1 MSKEDIIR
9 APMKPNT
16 SLSEPCEE
24 YQPSSG
30 LFGEQDVEGKEIFKV
45 TPLKHKSVK
54 TSVES
59 PSTGKLSEQLSKITF
74 ASPNA
79 KISSPLPK
87 ESGVVADMS
96 KRLLSLKNEFNGSQ
110 NKGSPDAQRPLSKRL
125 RMKRELAKL
134 KSSYIESDLED
145 SDEVPSSDDSE
156 NEEQKKFF
164 SKTPKKNK
172 SSSAATFSET
182 YFSAQKEKG
191 SSTSN
196 RTLANLKLEKT
207 NIDELQKIL
216 INIPDPHKKEKEAL
230 FKIYQSQF
238 EKWTFLLHE
247 GFNILLYGV
256 GSKRN
261 ILNSFCKECLSDSLF
276 VVVNGFFPSLTA
288 KQVLSSITE
297 GALEYDGKFSS
308 NYEHTEYI
316 KKHFSEGKD
325 ALYLIIHNLDG
336 ISLRNT
342 KTQSLLSSLA
352 TVPNI
357 HFLASIDHINA
368 PLMWDQIMLNN
379 FKWVW
384 FDVTTFEPYILET
397 SYENSIFKHKSSH
410 LLLSSLLNVYNG
422 LNSNGQGVFKIL
434 AQHQFEQKDQ
444 SFLGISFH
452 EWYQECRDAFLVTSE
467 VTMQAQLSEFKNHK
481 LLSSRK
487 SVEGCELWYI
497 PVDAVTLEQF
507 LESCK

>member
-1 MSKEDIIR
+1 MGKSRTGSIKSPRKLSMKKATTKKSYRTKEDIVC
-9 APMKPNT
+9 AQLKPNV
-16 SLSEPCEE
+16 SSSEPCEE

-30 LFGEQDVEGKEIFKV
+30 LFGEQDVEGKEVFKV
-45 TPLKHKSVK
+45 TPLKHNK
-54 TSVES
+54 TI
-59 PSTGKLSEQLSKITF
+59 K
-74 ASPNA
+74 
-79 KISSPLPK
+79 
-87 ESGVVADMS
+87 VVPEIQ
-96 KRLLSLKNEFNGSQ
+96 KRLLALRDEFHASQ
-110 NKGSPDAQRPLSKRL
+110 NKQSADAERPLSRRQ
-125 RMKRELAKL
+125 RMKRELVKL
-134 KSSYIESDLED
+134 RSSRVESDLED
-145 SDEVPSSDDSE
+145 SDEIPSSDDSE
-156 NEEQKKFF
+156 NEGQKKFF
-164 SKTPKKNK
+164 SKTPKKSKN
-172 SSSAATFSET
+172 SSTATFSET

-196 RTLANLKLEKT
+196 RTLSNLKLERT
-207 NIDELQKIL
+207 NIEELQKIL
-216 INIPDPHKKEKEAL
+216 KSLPDPHKKEKEAL
-230 FKIYQSQF
+230 FKNYQSQF
-238 EKWTFLLHE
+238 QKWTFLLHE

-256 GSKRN
+256 GSKQN
-261 ILNSFCKECLSDSLF
+261 ILNSFCKECLSDSLY
-276 VVVNGFFPSLTA
+276 VVVNGFFPSLTI

-308 NYEHTEYI
+308 NYEHAEYI

-325 ALYLIIHNLDG
+325 ELYLIIHNLDG
-336 ISLRNT
+336 MSLRST
-342 KTQSLLSSLA
+342 KTQTLLSSLA

-357 HFLASIDHINA
+357 HFVASIDHINA
-368 PLMWDQIMLNN
+368 PLMWDQIMLSH

-384 FDVTTFEPYILET
+384 FDVTTFEPYVLET
-397 SYENSIFKHKSSH
+397 SYENSIFKDKSSH